1 MCIKQESFHEYD
13 NGNQIT
19 IYINKGMFIIKS
31 RWILA
36 LNPVNR
42 DEKFQY
48 NLVIWGEFY
57 EVVYR
62 VGRQISNHHRV
73 HFEDIETK
81 NSIK

>member
-1 MCIKQESFHEYD
+1 MNMMTMGD
-13 NGNQIT
+13 
-19 IYINKGMFIIKS
+19 KGMFITKS
-31 RWILA
+31 RCILA

-48 NLVIWGEFY
+48 NLVILGEFY

-73 HFEDIETK
+73 HKRGGFRNK
-81 NSIK
+81 K